1 MPSPIVRRLVPPSIA
16 RRVAAAVVLVVA
28 PTFAIPRQ
36 VAAQQDSPT
45 ASAKPAATGAA
56 KAPAKRAA
64 PKPRLTARQRVEAE
78 IRAAAQHVR
87 SAMVVQDTATLATL
101 WAEEYLFTAPS
112 GETFSKYERLETVMS
127 PAFMVEEAA
136 EVLPSE
142 LEIVRLYGNVA
153 VVHTRLAP
161 PGTKSSGS
169 RGGRA
174 QMLTVWQRSG
184 GKWRTVAAQVTAV
197 ALPPKPAKK
206 KR

>member
-1 MPSPIVRRLVPPSIA
+1 MSSPILRRRLCA
-16 RRVAAAVVLVVA
+16 ALLAAAPLLIVPGVM
-28 PTFAIPRQ
+28 
-36 VAAQQDSPT
+36 AAQQDTPT
-45 ASAKPAATGAA
+45 ASAKPAAAAGGA
-56 KAPAKRAA
+56 KEPAKRAA
-64 PKPRLTARQRVEAE
+64 PKPRLTPRQRVEAE

-101 WAEEYLFTAPS
+101 WAEEYNFTAPS

-127 PAFMVEEAA
+127 PAFVVDAAA

-161 PGTKSSGS
+161 PGTQSSGS

-174 QMLTVWQRSG
+174 QMLTVWQKSG

-197 ALPPKPAKK
+197 ALPPKPGKK